1 MSVYTGKQSLE
12 NVKNVKIILM
22 KVSGDVCQTA
32 LVQLSILLCHR
43 QPYVRRS
50 TAAKLYE
57 SLLVTGDSSCIPP
70 DNLNDVMQIVSETNW
85 ESPVDEIRPI
95 RNNLCQLMGVRV
107 PTVVKKKM

>member
-1 MSVYTGKQSLE
+1 LSVYTGKQSLKTVC
-12 NVKNVKIILM
+12 NVNIILVQ
-22 KVSGDVCQTA
+22 VSGDVCQTA

-70 DNLNDVMQIVSETNW
+70 DNLNHVMQIVSETNW